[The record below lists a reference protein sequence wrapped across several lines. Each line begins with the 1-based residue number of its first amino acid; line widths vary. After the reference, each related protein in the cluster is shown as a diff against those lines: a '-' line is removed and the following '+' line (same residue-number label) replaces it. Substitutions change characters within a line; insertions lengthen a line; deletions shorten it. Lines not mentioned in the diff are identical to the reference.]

1 MADSGL
7 RVHLASGSRAED
19 AGYQTAA
26 DIALLCA
33 QAGIEY
39 RLIGGLAVSL
49 VHAAHGS
56 PGDLPARQTADA
68 DLGADDHAVAASG
81 LDALLLEQ
89 GYRQAQGNRF
99 VKGDGAQARAID
111 ILIPSAGGQLTTNV
125 PCGPLTVDAIPGLRL
140 ALTTNPQPLSL
151 TVRLSTGETLE
162 TNLHLPQT
170 IPAIVLKAYAFGA
183 RSAERDLLDLWKL
196 LETARSAGINAADW
210 RPVHAQKQDALRHLE
225 RSVIPATS
233 VAGNIARARGWPH
246 ERIAALAR
254 QHVSARR

>member
-7 RVHLASGSRAED
+7 RVYLASGSRAED

-162 TNLHLPQT
+162 RTCTSLRPSPPSSSRPTPLAP
-170 IPAIVLKAYAFGA
+170 GA
-183 RSAERDLLDLWKL
+183 RNATCSTSGSSWKRPEVSASTPRTGALC
-196 LETARSAGINAADW
+196 TRRS
-210 RPVHAQKQDALRHLE
+210 RTH
-225 RSVIPATS
+225 SATS
-233 VAGNIARARGWPH
+233 NEA
-246 ERIAALAR
+246 
-254 QHVSARR
+254 